1 MSYREIRIPEE
12 LDRRVQEMLEIPPQ
26 RHQTLGE
33 LVETYKGQQGAPGPE
48 DLVSERPT
56 RHEARVGEQTFH
68 THCFLDALVLPLVL
82 GEERMEIRS
91 ESPVSGEEITAVVS
105 DGAAAVE
112 YSPPE
117 AIASFGVTRAGH
129 GPPQLVGCPYI
140 NAFSS
145 RAEYERWEAETP
157 QAVTTPLSVGD
168 AFALVRDAV
177 GGAGAPSERTGG

>member
-12 LDRRVQEMLEIPPQ
+12 LDRRTQEMLEIPPQ
-26 RHQTLGE
+26 RHETLGE
-33 LVETYKGQQGAPGPE
+33 LVATYNEHQGEPGPE
-48 DLVSERPT
+48 DLVSESPT
-56 RHEARVGEQTFH
+56 RHEARVGERTFH

-82 GEERMEIRS
+82 GEKRAEIRS
-91 ESPVSGEEITAVVS
+91 KSPVSGEEITAVVS
-105 DGAAAVE
+105 DGAVE

-117 AIASFGVTRAGH
+117 AIVSFGVTRAGH

-145 RAEYERWEAETP
+145 LAEYERWEAETP

-177 GGAGAPSERTGG
+177 GGTQAPSERTG

>member
-1 MSYREIRIPEE
+1 MSYREIPIPEE
-12 LDRRVQEMLEIPPQ
+12 LNWRIQEMLEIPPQ

-33 LVETYKGQQGAPGPE
+33 LIATYNEQQGAPSPE

-56 RHEARVGEQTFH
+56 RHEARAGERTFH

-82 GEERMEIRS
+82 GEERVEIRS

-105 DGAAAVE
+105 DGAASVE

-117 AIASFGVTRAGH
+117 AIVSFGVTRAGH
-129 GPPQLVGCPYI
+129 GPPQVVGCPYI

-145 RAEYERWEAETP
+145 RAEYERWEAQTP

-168 AFALVRDAV
+168 AFALGRDAV
-177 GGAGAPSERTGG
+177 GGTEAPSERADG